1 MKSHVRRHR
10 KQNEKRSE
18 RLGVNTLFRYNT
30 LKNQSYIIQRT
41 LTKQLKKHIPT
52 NK

>member
-1 MKSHVRRHR
+1 MKSHVRRYR

-18 RLGVNTLFRYNT
+18 RLGVDTFFSYNT
-30 LKNQSYIIQRT
+30 LKNHSYSIQRT
-41 LTKQLKKHIPT
+41 LLKQLKKHIPT